1 MGKKLKQP
9 LSDCYIPELAAEQA
23 RVNMTQFP
31 VGDLVANAAVTRD
44 VLK

>member
-23 RVNMTQFP
+23 RVNMTQFLLGKP
-31 VGDLVANAAVTRD
+31 VANAVVTRG